1 MNKALDAVR
10 MVREIRDAIYEETKS
25 MTPEQYQAY
34 IERRAAQA
42 REEAVRLL
50 RERTAP
56 SSSPGQ
62 ERG

>member
-1 MNKALDAVR
+1 MSKAFDAVR

-42 REEAVRLL
+42 REEAARLL
-50 RERTAP
+50 RERTVP
-56 SSSPGQ
+56 SSSPGPKD
-62 ERG
+62 G